1 MYKYYFFQNQ
11 YHPKLLY
18 KTVYEN
24 KLFKEITIDLEISKE
39 CLEIRLFHLLKDY
52 SNLNNKE
59 ISTIVSNFQRNKNQ
73 TMNLAL
79 YDIKHNIIS
88 EYEQITPNN
97 LEKATH
103 QLNKSYLISSLDFI
117 ELTDNTFQEKL
128 RQSNPIFFLV
138 LTLISVK
145 ILFIAG
151 IQII

>member
-18 KTVYEN
+18 KIVYEN

-103 QLNKSYLISSLDFI
+103 Q
-117 ELTDNTFQEKL
+117 
-128 RQSNPIFFLV
+128 
-138 LTLISVK
+138 
-145 ILFIAG
+145 
-151 IQII
+151 

>member
-18 KTVYEN
+18 KIVYEN
-24 KLFKEITIDLEISKE
+24 KLFKEITIDLEISKK

-79 YDIKHNIIS
+79 YDI
-88 EYEQITPNN
+88 IT
-97 LEKATH
+97 
-103 QLNKSYLISSLDFI
+103 
-117 ELTDNTFQEKL
+117 
-128 RQSNPIFFLV
+128 
-138 LTLISVK
+138 
-145 ILFIAG
+145 
-151 IQII
+151 